1 LKAKQVHSFELAKK
15 VGEIHLINGKP
26 FILDSVEIKPSLTR
40 TIFKDYVKSFL
51 ECQMLLFPGSL
62 SWVKASSLFKDKT
75 FLSDMVVQRD
85 DSGLVHIYKLDTEK
99 KKK

>member
-1 LKAKQVHSFELAKK
+1 MKAKQARSFELAKK
-15 VGEIHLINGKP
+15 VGEIHLIDNKP
-26 FILDSVEIKPSLTR
+26 FILDTIEIAPGLTR
-40 TIFKDYVKSFL
+40 TVFKDYVKSFL